1 MQLWQILIPTMDNEG
16 TPFTPKDYDD
26 FANLVI
32 KEIGVTGLTMLPR
45 GTGYWV
51 GSSKQVQQEPM
62 IPILIGCEL
71 YCEVYLTTKLVAEQ
85 FKQKAVAYWK
95 VSDNFFI
102 NYY

>member
-32 KEIGVTGLTMLPR
+32 KEVGVTGLTMLPR

-51 GSSKQVQQEPM
+51 GSNKQVQHELT
-62 IPILIGCEL
+62 IPILIGCVEH
-71 YCEVYLTTKLVAEQ
+71 EVQIATRLVAEQ
-85 FKQKAVAYWK
+85 FKQKAVTYWK
-95 VSDNFFI
+95 VSDAFYI